1 MRGGNGVGEAD
12 QEAGA
17 ASGVQGVQGEGSE
30 TSEEMQVP
38 GDWREEEQGCPAVLS
53 RFACLMK
60 ELDSC
65 VCSKQIRTVS
75 NSFAL
80 SFADLS
86 GSPLLSAWTPSS
98 AAYTEAA
105 WWDMSF
111 SPSY

>member
-1 MRGGNGVGEAD
+1 MGNKGVGEAD

-60 ELDSC
+60 ELDLG
-65 VCSKQIRTVS
+65 VCFKQISTVS
-75 NSFAL
+75 SPLTPF
-80 SFADLS
+80 SADLA
-86 GSPLLSAWTPSS
+86 GFPLLSVWKPSS

-105 WWDMSF
+105 W
-111 SPSY
+111 